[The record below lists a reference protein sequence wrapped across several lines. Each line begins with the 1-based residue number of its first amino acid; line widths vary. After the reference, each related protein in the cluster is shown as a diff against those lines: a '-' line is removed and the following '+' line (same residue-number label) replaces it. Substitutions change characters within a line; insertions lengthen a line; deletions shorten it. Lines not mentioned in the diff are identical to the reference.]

1 LNKNKPRRLSVAL
14 CGEHRHRTPLS
25 YAAYRCLATEW
36 IEIVDDPAD
45 AELLVFGFAKDIAVQ
60 SDSFLTSARKNSA
73 KFVVLSEEPL
83 WDTVWST
90 GSNLFKNKQES
101 NGVEYFNL
109 NHFTTDIFSFEKFP
123 YFITTD
129 DHYFA
134 RYRSMLFRNSSLSA
148 SDFLDIW
155 SKALTSYA
163 FVAEKRVGEEYDIRT
178 DEGAIGLSRF
188 RTALAEAMGGSG
200 ALIRGAGWGGRARR
214 QLMPDWHLEK
224 LADFDRTTRLLSA
237 IENTCW
243 PTYVTEKIFDCYA
256 TCSIPIVYVSP
267 RSASWLWETTV
278 NVYGMNITTAAKE
291 LNEFVPNRAFANR
304 YVEKIS
310 RLNEKFMRLDDLHSE
325 RARVV
330 NRVASNLFHIAA
342 AH

>member
-1 LNKNKPRRLSVAL
+1 MNKNKSRRLSVAL

-25 YAAYRCLATEW
+25 YAAYRHLATEW

-45 AELLVFGFAKDIAVQ
+45 AEVLVFGFAKDIAAQ
-60 SDSFLTSARKNSA
+60 SDRFLTSARKNSA

-90 GSNLFKNKQES
+90 GSNLFKTQHKS

-123 YFITTD
+123 YCITTD

-134 RYRSMLFRNSSLSA
+134 RYRSMLSRNSYFSA

-155 SKALTSYA
+155 STASTSCA
-163 FVAEKRVGEEYDIRT
+163 FVAEKRVGEKYDIRT

-200 ALIRGAGWGGRARR
+200 TLVRGAGWGTGPRR
-214 QLMPDWHLEK
+214 QLMPDWHLQK

-237 IENTCW
+237 IENTYW
-243 PTYVTEKIFDCYA
+243 PTYVTEKIFDGYA

-267 RSASWLWETTV
+267 NNSSSLWETTV
-278 NVYGMNITTAAKE
+278 NVYGMDTTTAAKR
-291 LNEFVPNRAFANR
+291 LNDFVPNPAFANR
-304 YVEKIS
+304 YVEEIS
-310 RLNEKFMRLDDLHSE
+310 RLSEKFMRLDDFQSE
-325 RARVV
+325 RARVAS
-330 NRVASNLFHIAA
+330 RVASNLLHIAA
-342 AH
+342 AY